1 MEQLNAETEEKVLTN
16 IKNISYVDE
25 SITEVYSPKE
35 ITYSHELETQ
45 RIERDNYV
53 LYNVTKRLFDIISSG
68 VAIILLSPIFLII
81 ALLIK
86 VDSRGVAFFGHNRLG
101 KDGEI
106 IKVYKFRT
114 VVPNAE
120 DLLKKL
126 TPEQKK
132 EFQENFKLENDPRI
146 TKIGNFLRRTSLDE
160 LPQLFNIL
168 LGNMSVVGPRPI
180 VQKELDKYGSCGE
193 KLLSVKPGLT
203 GMWQANGRSNTSYE
217 ARVEMDMDYID
228 NRSFWVDI
236 KIIFKTVLSVLK
248 REGAI

>member
-1 MEQLNAETEEKVLTN
+1 MQKLRAEAEEQLETSV
-16 IKNISYVDE
+16 KNITYMDE
-25 SITEVYSPKE
+25 SLTGGFNPKE
-35 ITYSHELETQ
+35 ITCSNGMEVHTAKEN
-45 RIERDNYV
+45 NYI
-53 LYNVTKRLFDIISSG
+53 LYNIGKRVFDILSSG
-68 VAIILLSPIFLII
+68 IVIILLSPILVII
-81 ALLIK
+81 SLLIK
-86 VDSRGVAFFGHNRLG
+86 LDSKGVAIFAHNRLG

-114 VVPNAE
+114 MVPNAE
-120 DLLKKL
+120 ELLMKL

-132 EFQENFKLENDPRI
+132 EFEENFKLENDPRI
-146 TKIGNFLRRTSLDE
+146 TKIGNFLRKTSLDE

-180 VQKELDKYGSCGE
+180 VQKELDKYSIYGD

-217 ARVEMDMDYID
+217 ARVEMDMEYID
-228 NRSFWVDI
+228 NRSFWLDL

-248 REGAI
+248 REGAM